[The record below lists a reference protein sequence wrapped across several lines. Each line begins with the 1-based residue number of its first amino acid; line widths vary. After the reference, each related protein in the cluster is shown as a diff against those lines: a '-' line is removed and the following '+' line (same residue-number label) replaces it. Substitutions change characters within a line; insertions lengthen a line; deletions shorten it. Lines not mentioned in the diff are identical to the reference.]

1 MAPYWNKQSY
11 CWQKKSCTSWYGS
24 LSHLFTRSH
33 TCWLVQDFFFH
44 QQYFRMFLHPVA
56 VTARKP
62 SLSTATGTIPTY
74 THPKTNSSHLPGW
87 RNPKGDSSS
96 NPMCF
101 RCELLIFREG
111 TPQKINMDPKN
122 HPIEK
127 ENPLPNLH
135 LGFHVSFQG
144 GYMYSWKTSP
154 GSATNCRTWS
164 PHKRWCWYH
173 HPVYVAKPS

>member
-1 MAPYWNKQSY
+1 MEEILHQLIWKFVPFIYRVSY
-11 CWQKKSCTSWYGS
+11 MLVGAGFLLPSTVFPDVPPPSSSHRPDTFTFHCYGDYPNIS
-24 LSHLFTRSH
+24 
-33 TCWLVQDFFFH
+33 
-44 QQYFRMFLHPVA
+44 P
-56 VTARKP
+56 
-62 SLSTATGTIPTY
+62 
-74 THPKTNSSHLPGW
+74 PKTNSSHMPGW

-144 GYMYSWKTSP
+144 GYMFCWKTSP
-154 GSATNCRTWS
+154 GSAMNCRTWS